1 MGKICVCLLV
11 YGCVLEFELQVTY
24 ACVSFKFPGVCTP
37 SHIGTTSLCTEV
49 LFLVGVGQMSSSWN
63 LEIIIQNMYG
73 QCCSPGHAVY
83 AYLVCWTF
91 SESFRMRGSEV
102 NGIVI

>member
-1 MGKICVCLLV
+1 MSIGLW
-11 YGCVLEFELQVTY
+11 
-24 ACVSFKFPGVCTP
+24 VCTRIRIA
-37 SHIGTTSLCTEV
+37 SHLRMCFIQVPRSLHTLTYKYYTSLFTEV

-102 NGIVI
+102 NGLVI